1 MIILGL
7 LINFVLSGWFFAVL
21 RYTHDMSDLGDK
33 KNDAILLVLRDK
45 DIFPD
50 AQDTAGIVWKDRP
63 TGKVVLFN
71 KEGQIALI
79 GNKVNGFFLL
89 PGGGIEPN
97 ESVEDGIK
105 RECLEET
112 GCGIEFQNAL
122 GVTEDYRARDGK
134 HCTSYGYSAKAITYG
149 EPTLTDSEAD
159 IGAYVK
165 WLSLSEAVKLLALQE
180 EKVKAGE
187 VKFYNTCFNTI
198 RDLLFLRRANDLAR
212 ENQITPP

>member
-1 MIILGL
+1 MSNLGNEKSNTVL
-7 LINFVLSGWFFAVL
+7 LTLC
-21 RYTHDMSDLGDK
+21 
-33 KNDAILLVLRDK
+33 DK

-50 AQDTAGIVWKDRP
+50 AQDTVDVVWKDRP

-71 KEGQIALI
+71 EEGKIALI

-97 ESVEDGIK
+97 ESIEDGIK
-105 RECLEET
+105 RESLEET
-112 GCGIEFQNAL
+112 GCEIEIQNAL

-134 HCTSYGYSAKAITYG
+134 HCTGYGYSAKAVSYG

-165 WLSLSEAVKLLALQE
+165 WLSLSEAITLLALQE

-212 ENQITPP
+212 ENQITPS

>member
-1 MIILGL
+1 MNNLGNKGNGDVL
-7 LINFVLSGWFFAVL
+7 LTL
-21 RYTHDMSDLGDK
+21 H
-33 KNDAILLVLRDK
+33 DK

-50 AQDTAGIVWKDRP
+50 TQDVPASMVWKDRP
-63 TGKVVLFN
+63 TAKVVLFN
-71 KEGQIALI
+71 KENKIALI
-79 GNKVNGFFLL
+79 GNKVNDFFLL

-97 ESVEDGIK
+97 ESVEEGIR

-112 GCGIEFQNAL
+112 GCEIEIQNTL
-122 GVTEDYRARDGK
+122 GVTEDFRSRDSK
-134 HCTSYGYSAKAITYG
+134 HCTSFSYSAKVISYG

-165 WLSLSEAVKLLALQE
+165 WLPLPEAIELLALQE

-198 RDLLFLRRANDLAR
+198 RDLLFLRRANDLTQ
-212 ENQITPP
+212 ENQVTPL